1 MKKSTIILI
10 SLLATTIRAFA
21 QKNGNHISHAEI
33 TDLDPLASRPLV
45 EIILP
50 ILFMMFLAFMLV
62 SLIKYF
68 LDYRLKNKLIDRGMS
83 EQLSAYLSNK
93 NDSEKQHD
101 AIKWAILFSG
111 IGMGLIITYL
121 TAPIHLHSL
130 AIMAFCLG
138 LSYFAYFSY
147 LRKKTDK

>member
-1 MKKSTIILI
+1 MKKSTIIFI
-10 SLLATTIRAFA
+10 SLLATVQAFA
-21 QKNGNHISHAEI
+21 QNKGNHISGTEVE
-33 TDLDPLASRPLV
+33 DLDPLASRPLF
-45 EIILP
+45 EMIFP
-50 ILFMMFLAFMLV
+50 ILFMIFLVFMLV

-68 LDYRLKNKLIDRGMS
+68 LDYRLKNKLIDRGMT
-83 EQLSAYLSNK
+83 EQLSVYLSNK
-93 NDSEKQHD
+93 NDREKQHD
-101 AIKWAILFSG
+101 AIKLAILFSG
-111 IGMGLIITYL
+111 IGTGLIVTYL